1 MAQGH
6 TDDSMEGIEESGNLL
21 SSNLPSS
28 DDHDMDIEQG
38 SNDQAQPSSN
48 SADHQAIQL
57 LHAQDIYTAGT
68 GDQSF
73 STLSNVMTHQNTTM
87 ARAQPEVLTV
97 QMMQSGQFSN
107 VQGAITDQP
116 SSINGHGFLM
126 TGHNNKDFG
135 AAGAGSQDFR
145 HLDHTNHQNNTTGPT
160 NKSDS
165 EPQKI
170 SPAQIKQS
178 DHRDICSNGDESKT
192 QSQPPAPAP
201 EDIAIFKIKVISPAL
216 FSEKW
221 RGKLEIALQSWFAK
235 QENHGGKQI
244 SVLSLKLMDGG
255 TCAEVEITP
264 STGLETFKKHRTV
277 SLNCKHDNK
286 EMTAQICLDETHSET
301 VSQNTS
307 VKKRISSSKV
317 NSTQRATSDDTN
329 SGAEAAASNRDLS
342 ETKTAEKNHATS
354 DGLPV
359 PLHQFWYMLH
369 AYRKELEL
377 IEKRHGV
384 SMGSEASVS
393 FRPTQTASPDSVSRA
408 SEDFQKLLTECVDSF
423 SVATINHNDMDSDI
437 VKEALRNIQSE
448 KTKMMLTM
456 SASDCRFF
464 GPKKFTDIIKR
475 ETTGAENQFK
485 DKWNEMDLDNNIS
498 PQSRSSLHMD
508 TKDLQTQ
515 LEMDK
520 AHWDLMKL
528 SYEEQISQLQTKY
541 GVLFHEEKLQKNII
555 KVQARSKGDQHINL
569 EGHALRALTHLY
581 QKLASAAVSCE
592 LTNPKHETDV
602 APLVQKLQQQHYCVV
617 AADAFSPWKLV
628 GLPEH
633 LSPAIADI
641 EKKLKKNVFDDKM
654 KKFIGYLDDI
664 PQARGFRWN
673 QTPDYG
679 PGAVGG
685 AGRDEGV
692 NFRGRSETDTGFNE
706 QSKNDSKHDSKGAHA
721 EEETCA
727 ICMDN
732 FTDKIK
738 LKCGHEFCQEC
749 IRRSVES
756 LGSICPV
763 CKEVFGKLE
772 GNQPDGN
779 MYVTKSTLSLSG
791 YPHCGT
797 IEITYDIPSGI
808 QTKKHPN
815 PGKPFQGAK
824 RHAYLPDNN
833 EGNEVLGLLHR
844 AFHQKLIFTV
854 GKSTTSGL
862 DNVVT
867 WNDVHHKTNTHG
879 GPESYGYPDPDY
891 LKRVKDELKAKGI
904 E

>member
-1 MAQGH
+1 MCEDRNQNA
-6 TDDSMEGIEESGNLL
+6 SYLNCLLEEKTLKA
-21 SSNLPSS
+21 
-28 DDHDMDIEQG
+28 MDIDEYDLYTAGAEGQDAG
-38 SNDQAQPSSN
+38 PSLDYMMHLNMTMNQP
-48 SADHQAIQL
+48 HLQL
-57 LHAQDIYTAGT
+57 EEDIYTAG
-68 GDQSF
+68 DEI
-73 STLSNVMTHQNTTM
+73 
-87 ARAQPEVLTV
+87 P
-97 QMMQSGQFSN
+97 
-107 VQGAITDQP
+107 QP
-116 SSINGHGFLM
+116 S
-126 TGHNNKDFG
+126 
-135 AAGAGSQDFR
+135 
-145 HLDHTNHQNNTTGPT
+145 
-160 NKSDS
+160 
-165 EPQKI
+165 
-170 SPAQIKQS
+170 
-178 DHRDICSNGDESKT
+178 
-192 QSQPPAPAP
+192 APL
-201 EDIAIFKIKVISPAL
+201 DIAKFKIKVDWTEP
-216 FSEKW
+216 FPERW
-221 RGKLEIALQSWFAK
+221 RARLQKALQSWLSRL
-235 QENHGGKQI
+235 EGKP
-244 SVLSLKLMDGG
+244 SVLSLELMKDLS
-255 TCAEVEITP
+255 CAEVQITP
-264 STGLETFKKHRTV
+264 STALTVLKYHRTA
-277 SLNCKHDNK
+277 SLKFKDYQDGKVKGDK
-286 EMTAQICLDETHSET
+286 EVIAQIYLDEAHSVTGPQKSLLEE
-301 VSQNTS
+301 N
-307 VKKRISSSKV
+307 KAPSSKV
-317 NSTQRATSDDTN
+317 NSTKPETSAVSEDTN
-329 SGAEAAASNRDLS
+329 NSEDDVAANRASKDAEI
-342 ETKTAEKNHATS
+342 TKTFEMTPETS

-359 PLHQFWYMLH
+359 PLLQFWYMLH

-408 SEDFQKLLTECVDSF
+408 SEDFQKLVMGCMDSF

-727 ICMDN
+727 ICMDS
-732 FTDKIK
+732 FTDKTK

-772 GNQPDGN
+772 GNQPDGT
-779 MYVTKSTLSLSG
+779 MTVRKSRSSLPG

-808 QTKKHPN
+808 QTKEHPN
-815 PGKPFQGAK
+815 PGKSYCWTQC
-824 RHAYLPDNN
+824 RAYLPDSHA
-833 EGNEVLGLLHR
+833 GKEVLGLLQR
-844 AFHQKLIFTV
+844 AFKQKLIFTV
-854 GKSTTSGL
+854 GTSTTSGL
-862 DNVVT
+862 ENAVT
-867 WNDVHHKTNTHG
+867 WNDIHHKINTHG
-879 GPESYGYPDPDY
+879 GPLNYGYPDPDY